1 MGDVCC
7 GPAEAVR
14 SHASESEGGRIEW
27 RTIAAGVAAAS
38 WAAGVVA
45 ELAEAESV
53 ATVAFVLA
61 IVVGGATFAPSAL
74 IGLRHGRLGVGLLM
88 TIAAIGAVL
97 LGQLGEAAA
106 LCFLFSVSE
115 ALEDWAVTRARS
127 GLRALL
133 SLVPPTT
140 VVRRSGDLVEIETG
154 ELVVGDVVVLRAGA
168 RMPTDGIVRSG
179 RSALDVSAVTGESI
193 PIDVAPGDRVIAG
206 SINVTGVLDV
216 EAVVATTDS
225 TLARIVHAVEEAQD
239 RKGRAQ
245 RLADRIARPLV
256 PAILI
261 VAALIALVGAAFGDP
276 RVWIERALVVLVA
289 ASPCAFAI
297 AVPVTVFASV
307 GAATRAGFVIKGGAA
322 IEALATVKAIAFD
335 KTGTLTRNRPQVV
348 ETVAVAGCSADDVLR
363 SAASLERLSD
373 HPLAAVIVAAAPDA
387 GEADDV
393 TTDVGAGLTGRIGD
407 AKLRVGKP
415 GYIDTGRLA
424 ADVERLQA
432 AGATVVLVERDGD
445 TIGAIALRD
454 ELRPEAPEVVDR
466 LRRHYGLHVAMLTG
480 DQHRTATAIGSAAGI
495 EDLRAELMPADKLT
509 AVERLRSHGPV
520 AMIGDGINDAP
531 ALATA
536 DVGIAM
542 GAAGTDVA
550 IEAADIAVMGDSLAH
565 LPDLVEHARRT
576 RTIMIQ
582 NLVLSGIIIA
592 ALIPTAAAGLLGL
605 GTVVAIHEVAEIV
618 VIANGLRARGTRTFD
633 APAATAA
640 TLPNPV
646 ISEHAHA

>member
-1 MGDVCC
+1 MGDACC
-7 GPAEAVR
+7 GPADKVDPETAEVDGNR
-14 SHASESEGGRIEW
+14 VEW
-27 RTIAAGVAAAS
+27 RTIAAGVAATS
-38 WAAGVVA
+38 WVAGVVA
-45 ELAEAESV
+45 GLADAETA
-53 ATVAFVLA
+53 ATAAFVIA

-74 IGLRHGRLGVGLLM
+74 IGLRRGRLGVGLLM

-97 LGQLGEAAA
+97 LGELGEAAA

-140 VVRRSGDLVEIETG
+140 VVRRDGELVEIETE
-154 ELVVGDVVVLRAGA
+154 ELAVGDVVVLRAGA
-168 RMPTDGIVRSG
+168 RMPTDGIVRTG
-179 RSALDVSAVTGESI
+179 RSVLDVSAVTGESI

-206 SINVTGVLDV
+206 TINLTGALDV
-216 EAVVATTDS
+216 EALVPTTDS
-225 TLARIVHAVEEAQD
+225 TLTRIVHAVEEAQD

-261 VAALIALVGAAFGDP
+261 VAATIGLVGAAFGDP

-307 GAATRAGFVIKGGAA
+307 GAAARAGFVIKGGAA

-348 ETVAVAGCSADDVLR
+348 ETVAIASSTADEVLE

-407 AKLRVGKP
+407 SKIRVGKP
-415 GYIDTGRLA
+415 GYIALGRIA

-454 ELRPEAPEVVDR
+454 ELRPEAPEAVDR

-480 DQHRTATAIGSAAGI
+480 DQFRTATAIGSAAGI
-495 EDLRAELMPADKLT
+495 EDLRAELLPDDKLN
-509 AVERLRSHGPV
+509 AVERLRVHGPV
-520 AMIGDGINDAP
+520 AMVGDGINDAP

-542 GAAGTDVA
+542 GAAGSDVA
-550 IEAADIAVMGDSLAH
+550 VEAADIAVMGDSLAH
-565 LPDLVEHARRT
+565 LPDLVDHARRT

-582 NLVLSGIIIA
+582 NLVLSGMIIA
-592 ALIPTAAAGLLGL
+592 VLIPTAAAGLLGL

-618 VIANGLRARGTRTFD
+618 VIANGLRARASQAFA
-633 APAATAA
+633 APATAERP
-640 TLPNPV
+640 TPV
-646 ISEHAHA
+646 RSEPAHA